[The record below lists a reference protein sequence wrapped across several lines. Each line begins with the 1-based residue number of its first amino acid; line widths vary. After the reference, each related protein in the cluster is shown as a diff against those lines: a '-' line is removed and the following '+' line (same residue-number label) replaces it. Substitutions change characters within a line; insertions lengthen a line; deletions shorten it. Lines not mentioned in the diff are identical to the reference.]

1 MSPLRLGYLGIG
13 TPDPGEWG
21 PFADQ
26 VLGGTLDEGTAGG
39 PARLI
44 LGGHQPAVF
53 LEHAPEV
60 DVRYLGW
67 EVQDAAAFDAAVH
80 RLNGLGIEVGAGSP
94 DLLKQRS
101 VDGIFA
107 FDDPFAYRHEVYY
120 GPHRHLTRRRS
131 GEMEFPELGHAFLLV
146 PDPQEAERFYCAA
159 LGLSVSDHISF
170 TMGATPFEPG
180 PVPVDVSFLFA
191 SRRHH
196 VLAVAGLPEDL
207 PSRGLAHLMIEAESL
222 DDVGRAYDAC
232 LDRDLLVTT
241 IGRHT
246 NDEVISFYLSA
257 PDGVVIEYGWG
268 GKLLTDGVRS
278 IPRYDAPSLWGHR
291 PAASGKPS

>member
-1 MSPLRLGYLGIG
+1 MTTLRLGYLGIS
-13 TPDPGEWG
+13 TPDPREWDA
-21 PFADQ
+21 FAQD
-26 VLGGTLDEGTAGG
+26 VLGTTVDEGSAGG
-39 PARLI
+39 PSRLI
-44 LGGHQPAVF
+44 LGGNQPAVF
-53 LEHAPEV
+53 LESAAEA

-67 EVQDAAAFDAAVH
+67 EVQDAGAASAVAERLTKLGVGIVAA
-80 RLNGLGIEVGAGSP
+80 SP
-94 DLLKQRS
+94 DEVKQRA

-107 FDDPFAYRHEVYY
+107 FDDPFGYRHEVYF
-120 GPHRHLTRRRS
+120 GPHRHLTRRRT
-131 GEMEFPELGHAFLLV
+131 GDMEFPELGHAFLLV
-146 PDPQEAERFYCAA
+146 PDQEAAEQFYCAA

-196 VLAVAGLPEDL
+196 VLAVAGLPEGL
-207 PSRGLAHLMIEAESL
+207 PKRGLAHFMIEAESL
-222 DDVGRAYDAC
+222 DDVGRTYDAC
-232 LDRDLLVTT
+232 LDRGLLVTT

-257 PDGVVIEYGWG
+257 PGGVVIEYGWG
-268 GKLLTDGVRS
+268 GLLLSEENRS

-291 PAASGKPS
+291 PAASSSPS